1 LEVET
6 VEIPGEGLD
15 PGSGPDVEWCR
26 CKRQA
31 RSKLNLPEQVQWIG
45 GIMGLLDGKTAVIF
59 GLANER
65 SIAWGITQAMHREGA
80 RIGIS
85 YAGEVLERRVRP
97 LADEIQCKWIEQCDV
112 TQDEQI
118 ASIADKAR
126 KDFGKIDVL
135 VHSIAFAGRD
145 ELSRPYYDTSR
156 EGFKT
161 AMDISVFSFVAL
173 ARSFRTLMGSGGSML
188 CMTYYGSVKVAPH
201 YNVMGVAKAAL
212 ESSTRYLAYDLGP
225 EKIRVNAISAGP
237 IRTLAAAGVGGFRD
251 MYKHFAEVSPLREN
265 VTIEDVGNAAVFL
278 ASDLSAKI
286 TGEVLYVDSGFN
298 AVGVQ
303 MGLPN
308 ERGE

>member
-1 LEVET
+1 
-6 VEIPGEGLD
+6 
-15 PGSGPDVEWCR
+15 
-26 CKRQA
+26 
-31 RSKLNLPEQVQWIG
+31 
-45 GIMGLLDGKTAVIF
+45 MGLLEGKTALIF

-65 SIAWGITQAMHREGA
+65 SIAWGITQAMNREGA
-80 RIGIS
+80 KIGIS
-85 YAGEVLERRVRP
+85 YAGEMLERRVRP
-97 LADEIQCKWIEQCDV
+97 LAEQIHCKWVEECDV
-112 TQDEQI
+112 TKDEHITAI
-118 ASIADKAR
+118 AEKAK
-126 KDFGKIDVL
+126 KDFGQVDVV

-145 ELSRPYYDTSR
+145 ELTGPYYNTSR
-156 EGFKT
+156 EGFKN

-173 ARSFRTLMGSGGSML
+173 AKAFRTVLRPAGSLL

-251 MYKHFAEVSPLREN
+251 MYKHFAEVSPMREN
-265 VTIEDVGNAAVFL
+265 ITIEDVGNAAVFL
-278 ASDLSAKI
+278 ASDLSARI

-303 MGLPN
+303 MNMDEKGG
-308 ERGE
+308 GE